1 MEDIKLQLGCLIIM
15 LFFTM
20 IYVRETYTRKIGCNR
35 YFDLILY
42 VAPWAIVFD
51 GLTAWTVNRMYKLPY
66 RFNLIAHGIF
76 YSLMVIELF
85 FAFLY
90 MLDITVGIPK
100 KKRNKVLIALPTV
113 ATLCLIFA
121 FLPQVRFIQGDYTFY
136 SMGMSVY
143 ICFVSLLGHFGAIA
157 ALVISKRRTIERR
170 KRILLYFIFGMV
182 LAILITQILLPEI
195 LISSLFSLIIVL
207 GLYVCNE
214 DPASKRLEKYGADMV
229 MNFST
234 LVENR
239 DHSTGGHIMRT
250 QKYVAIMLK
259 EMRKTTKYSKM
270 MTQDYLKYVSEA
282 APMHDIGKIAT
293 PDSIL
298 QKPGKLTDEEFEI
311 MKQHAPKG
319 GEIIKSSFT
328 NLDEPKLTQIVYEV
342 ARFHH
347 EKWNGRGYPDGLK
360 EEEIPLHARVM
371 AIADVFDAV
380 SAKRCYRD
388 AMPLET
394 CFKIIEEGSGR
405 DFDPELVEIFMNA
418 KDKIVAVYN
427 EKY

>member
-1 MEDIKLQLGCLIIM
+1 MEHIKLQLGCLFIL
-15 LFFTM
+15 LFFTL
-20 IYVRETYTRKIGCNR
+20 IYSRETASRNIPCNR
-35 YFDLILY
+35 LFDAILY
-42 VAPWAIVFD
+42 VAPWAVVFD
-51 GLTAWTVNRMYKLPY
+51 GLTAWTVNHLYMIPY
-66 RFNLIAHGIF
+66 NVNLNAHGVF
-76 YSLMVIELF
+76 YCLMVLELF

-90 MLDITVGIPK
+90 ILDITIGIPK
-100 KKRNKVLIALPTV
+100 KWGQRILLGVPTLI
-113 ATLCLIFA
+113 TLILVFV
-121 FLPQVRFIQGDYTFY
+121 FLPQVRFLQGNLTLY
-136 SMGMSVY
+136 SMGISVY
-143 ICFVSLLGHFGAIA
+143 VCFMSLLLHFGGIVV
-157 ALVISKRRTIERR
+157 LLIWKHRTIERR
-170 KRILLYFIFGMV
+170 KRMVIYFIFGTV
-182 LAILITQILLPEI
+182 LALLILQIIFPQI
-195 LISSLFSLIIVL
+195 LISSLFSVIIVL

-214 DPASKRLEKYGADMV
+214 DPASKRLEKYGGDMV

-250 QKYVAIMLK
+250 QKYVKIMLH
-259 EMRKTTKYSKM
+259 EMRKRHKYHKV
-270 MTQDYLKYVSEA
+270 MTQDYVKFVTDA

-298 QKPGKLTDEEFEI
+298 QKPGRLEPEEFEI

-319 GEIIKSSFT
+319 GEIIKNSFG
-328 NLDEPKLTQIVYEV
+328 NLDEPEFAEIVYEV

-347 EKWNGRGYPDGLK
+347 EKWNGCGYPDGLK
-360 EEEIPLHARVM
+360 ETEIPLHARVM

-388 AMPLET
+388 AMPIET

-418 KDKIVAVYN
+418 KDKVLAVYN